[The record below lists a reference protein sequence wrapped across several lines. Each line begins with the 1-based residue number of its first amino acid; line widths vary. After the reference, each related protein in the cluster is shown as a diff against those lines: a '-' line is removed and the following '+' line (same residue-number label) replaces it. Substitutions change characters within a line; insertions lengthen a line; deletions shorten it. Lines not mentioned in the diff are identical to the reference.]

1 MGAAEAKA
9 AILANKTAL
18 GIEFGSTR
26 IKAVLVDDKNQP
38 IASGGHEWENR
49 YENGVWTYSLDDI
62 WTGIQDCYQDMARDV
77 KAKYDIELESV
88 GAFGVSAM
96 MHGYMPFNK
105 EGELRHSFILQI
117 QLSRWTIT
125 FQKILQLLSK
135 NYAANI
141 LCLLFQLLIFS
152 FRTAI
157 AL

>member
-1 MGAAEAKA
+1 MEAGSHLFLLDEDTSATNFMVRDAFMQQVIQREKEPITPFLERAEDLYKKQGF
-9 AILANKTAL
+9 LQFL
-18 GIEFGSTR
+18 LPEVPG
-26 IKAVLVDDKNQP
+26 
-38 IASGGHEWENR
+38 
-49 YENGVWTYSLDDI
+49 
-62 WTGIQDCYQDMARDV
+62 
-77 KAKYDIELESV
+77 
-88 GAFGVSAM
+88 
-96 MHGYMPFNK
+96 
-105 EGELRHSFILQI
+105 HSFILQI

>member
-1 MGAAEAKA
+1 MIFQTRKIPAVSLHWMPVEALHRQPVSQKA
-9 AILANKTAL
+9 WKPEATFFFLTKTPPQL
-18 GIEFGSTR
+18 TSWFVMLSCSRLSNVRKSRSLRFWSVQR
-26 IKAVLVDDKNQP
+26 IFIKKQGFLQFLLPEVP
-38 IASGGHEWENR
+38 G
-49 YENGVWTYSLDDI
+49 
-62 WTGIQDCYQDMARDV
+62 
-77 KAKYDIELESV
+77 
-88 GAFGVSAM
+88 
-96 MHGYMPFNK
+96 
-105 EGELRHSFILQI
+105 HSFILQI